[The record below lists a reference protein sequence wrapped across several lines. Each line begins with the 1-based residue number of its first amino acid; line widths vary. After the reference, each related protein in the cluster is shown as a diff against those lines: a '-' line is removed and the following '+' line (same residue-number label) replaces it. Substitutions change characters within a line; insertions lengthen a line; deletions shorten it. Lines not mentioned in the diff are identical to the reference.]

1 MGFLKD
7 EFGIEENLGMKEST
21 IEYNHSVFIHFVNG
35 SQENE
40 ELYTVG
46 MRLSKFIEE
55 HRLGVYD
62 FHEVA
67 MDGTHGTLFMYGND
81 AEKLFKGVLP
91 ILKIPAFLKGATA
104 VLRFGSY
111 KDQEDKEIEV
121 ELDNA

>member
-21 IEYNHSVFIHFVNG
+21 IEYNHSVLIHFFNE
-35 SQENE
+35 SQEND

-67 MDGTHGTLFMYGND
+67 MNGTHGTLFMYGTD

-91 ILKIPAFLKGATA
+91 ILRIPAFLKGATA

-111 KDQEDKEIEV
+111 KDQDAKEIEV
-121 ELDNA
+121 ELDNV